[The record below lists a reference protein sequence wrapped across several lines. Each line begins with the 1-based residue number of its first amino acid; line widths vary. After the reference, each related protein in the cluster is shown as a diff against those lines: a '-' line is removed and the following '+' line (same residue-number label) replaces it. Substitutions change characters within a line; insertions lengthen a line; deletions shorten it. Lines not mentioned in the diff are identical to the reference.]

1 MLKELQRDKMKSHL
15 EAAEGKEGGRG
26 AEYTKG
32 GTGDSRG
39 GEQQRE

>member
-1 MLKELQRDKMKSHL
+1 MKSHL
-15 EAAEGKEGGRG
+15 EAAEGKEGVRG

-39 GEQQRE
+39 GEQQREYGRGGES